1 MAKFLGHKEWKK
13 HKARADFKLFVKQ
26 CHPTVRLS
34 KTVRLL
40 RRDVRVLHTIQRLQG
55 KRFL

>member
-26 CHPTVRLS
+26 CHPYIRLLETVRLIETLES
-34 KTVRLL
+34 RLARNQNDTL
-40 RRDVRVLHTIQRLQG
+40 L
-55 KRFL
+55 